1 MGPNPISDTT
11 MQSLQSAMRGLSARR
26 QSFQDNIANAETPGY
41 LASRVSFEDSLASAM
56 AQGEPTSMAT
66 SMSRTTDPTNM
77 NGNNVQ
83 VDQEL
88 VGLSENQLR
97 GQLVTE
103 ALNAKYRLL
112 RAALGTA

>member
-1 MGPNPISDTT
+1 MGPSPISDLTT
-11 MQSLQSAMRGLSARR
+11 QSLHSALRGLALRR

-41 LASRVSFEDSLASAM
+41 LASRVSFEDALATALED
-56 AQGEPTSMAT
+56 GEPLSMT
-66 SMSRTTDPTNM
+66 PSTHRTLDPTNM

-112 RAALGTA
+112 RTAIVGA

>member
-1 MGPNPISDTT
+1 MGSSPISDLTT
-11 MQSLQSAMRGLSARR
+11 KSLQAALGGLSVRR
-26 QSFQDNIANAETPGY
+26 QAFQDNIANAETPGY
-41 LASRVSFEDSLASAM
+41 LANRVSFEDSLASAM
-56 AQGEPTSMAT
+56 KQGSPLDMAT
-66 SMSRTTDPTNM
+66 TTGRTTDPTNM

-97 GQLVTE
+97 SQLVTE

-112 RAALGTA
+112 RTAMGG